1 MPVPEVHK
9 LQHPDPDERKVVLL
23 EFLAASAIFLIVA
36 VVLYMV
42 FTYKPA

>member
-1 MPVPEVHK
+1 MPVP
-9 LQHPDPDERKVVLL
+9 QHPDPEERKAILL

>member
-1 MPVPEVHK
+1 MPVPEVHQP
-9 LQHPDPDERKVVLL
+9 QHPDPEERKVILL